1 MIYYHVV
8 SCVNNDGT
16 VFQMYRNKRNAR
28 KTALK
33 QFESGCYKRVYIW
46 VENTECKPG
55 NAQILEDLRRV
66 EKCGF

>member
-1 MIYYHVV
+1 MIYYRVV

-16 VFQMYRNKRNAR
+16 VFQTYRNKRNAI

-33 QFESGCYKRVYIW
+33 RFESGCYKRVFVW
-46 VENTECKPG
+46 VENTERKPG

-66 EKCGF
+66 